1 MTTKFIV
8 SLKKTVFEMKKLLVV
23 FALICSFCG
32 FAQMKEGHII
42 YERTFQLPTDI
53 LRGNPELAAQLPK
66 ARTDQ
71 YELLFGNNQSLWQ
84 YLPDANSQ
92 GDPNTFT
99 ANGGVAVIR
108 LAGGSNDITYCNL
121 DKGTRVEQ
129 REIADKNYVVID
141 SIRKFD
147 WKLSG
152 ESKTILNYKAFKA
165 TAQRISSRMQMT
177 MENGEMKREQV
188 PDTVSIVAWFTAD
201 VPVAVG
207 PATYQGQL
215 PGLILEL
222 YENNG
227 RTEFKAVEIS
237 PKVSVSK
244 IKEPKDGKKI
254 TAAEFDK
261 EREKVMEEMRR
272 NMPNGQMRIR
282 TMN

>member
-1 MTTKFIV
+1 MKKIV
-8 SLKKTVFEMKKLLVV
+8 IFFTVFSSLTGY
-23 FALICSFCG
+23 S
-32 FAQMKEGHII
+32 QMKEGRVV
-42 YERTFQLPTDI
+42 YERTFQLPTAI

-84 YLPDANSQ
+84 YLPDANSE

-108 LAGGSNDITYCNL
+108 LAGGSNDISYCNL

-129 REIADKNYVVID
+129 REIADKNYVVTD
-141 SIRKFD
+141 SIRKID
-147 WKLSG
+147 WKLTG
-152 ESKTILNYKAFKA
+152 ESKTILNYKVFKA
-165 TAQRISSRMQMT
+165 TTQRIGSRTQMV

-188 PDTVSIVAWFTAD
+188 PDTVSIVAWFTTDIPIAI
-201 VPVAVG
+201 G

-222 YENNG
+222 DENNG
-227 RTEFKAVEIS
+227 RTVFKAVEIS

-261 EREKVMEEMRR
+261 ERDKIMEEMRR

>member
-1 MTTKFIV
+1 
-8 SLKKTVFEMKKLLVV
+8 MKKLLL
-23 FALICSFCG
+23 LIAVNCSLISY
-32 FAQMKEGHII
+32 AQMKEGRVV
-42 YERTFQLPTDI
+42 YERTFQLPTGM

-84 YLPDANSQ
+84 YLPDANGE

-108 LAGGSNDITYCNL
+108 FAGGSGDLSYCNL

-129 REIADKNYVVID
+129 REIVDKNYVVTD
-141 SIRKFD
+141 SIRKLD
-147 WKLSG
+147 WKLTG

-165 TAQRISSRMQMT
+165 TSQRIGTRMQMG
-177 MENGEMKREQV
+177 MENGQMKREQV
-188 PDTVSIVAWFTAD
+188 PDTTAAIAWFTAD
-201 VPVAVG
+201 IPVSVG
-207 PATYQGQL
+207 PAAYQGQL

-222 YENNG
+222 DENNG
-227 RTEFKAVEIS
+227 RTIFKAVEVS

-261 EREKVMEEMRR
+261 QRDKVMEEMRR
-272 NMPNGQMRIR
+272 NAPNGMRIR

>member
-1 MTTKFIV
+1 
-8 SLKKTVFEMKKLLVV
+8 MKKL
-23 FALICSFCG
+23 ALFLAVCCSFSG
-32 FAQMKEGHII
+32 YSQMKEGRVV
-42 YERTFQLPTDI
+42 YERTFQLPTAF

-66 ARTDQ
+66 SRTDQ

-84 YLPDANSQ
+84 YLPDANSE

-108 LAGGSNDITYCNL
+108 IAGGSNDIAYCNL
-121 DKGTRVEQ
+121 NKGIRVEQ
-129 REIADKNYVVID
+129 REIADKNYVVSD
-141 SIRKFD
+141 SIRKMD

-165 TAQRISSRMQMT
+165 TAQRISNRMQMT

-188 PDTVSIVAWFTAD
+188 PDTLSIVAWFTTD
-201 VPVAVG
+201 IPVALG
-207 PATYQGQL
+207 PAIYQGQL

-222 YENNG
+222 EENDG
-227 RTEFKAVEIS
+227 RTVFKAVEVS
-237 PKVSVSK
+237 PKVNASK
-244 IKEPKDGKKI
+244 IREPKDGKKM
-254 TAAEFDK
+254 TVAEFDK
-261 EREKVMEEMRR
+261 ERDKVMEEMRR